1 MTKKTKEQLRKEF
14 VSESNLA
21 LILSSSVELA
31 KKEIDSQSEYTYEF
45 CKNEFEK
52 ELYRFGKKLIKKHV
66 AILTEHIDEHK
77 DSESQLCDLKW
88 RITML
93 EEKLKGCENRVEIVI
108 DPKDFEKYAR
118 EHGRKSKTTVKA

>member
-66 AILTEHIDEHK
+66 AILTEHIDKHK
-77 DSESQLCDLKW
+77 DSEGQLDDLKW
-88 RITML
+88 RIVML
-93 EEKLKGCENRVEIVI
+93 EERLKNTADFTII
-108 DPKDFEKYAR
+108 PPKDFVGHVDGIKFEK
-118 EHGRKSKTTVKA
+118 KVKGT